1 MVSSFSSFGRR
12 ECTTDTLTD
21 TRIDM
26 TKIMR
31 CFAASLGRR
40 VINNR
45 HRVKRLSDLL
55 LIKAFHVLKSGSTP
69 AWLGWITLTEEI

>member
-1 MVSSFSSFGRR
+1 
-12 ECTTDTLTD
+12 
-21 TRIDM
+21 M